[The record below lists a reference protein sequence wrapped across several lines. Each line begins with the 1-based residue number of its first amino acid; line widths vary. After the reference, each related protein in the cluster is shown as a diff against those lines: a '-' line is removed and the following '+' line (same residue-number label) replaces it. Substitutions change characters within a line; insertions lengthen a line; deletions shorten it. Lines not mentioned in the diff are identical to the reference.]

1 MTDVAIT
8 AMYGLPKVPVALL
21 VGLVL
26 SQVRE
31 DQQQKPNGQG
41 QGGMTVLGAS
51 GDLSA
56 SQADAADA
64 VLQSAVKKAALR
76 FVPLLTVA
84 YLFNY
89 LDRTS
94 LSVAAL
100 TMNQQLGLTPSQFG
114 LAAGIFFL
122 GYSVFE
128 IPSNLLLYKV
138 GARRWIA
145 RIMISWGL
153 VSAGMAFVVGP
164 NSFYG
169 LRLLLGIM
177 EAGFFPGVTFFLA
190 AWFPTQFR
198 TRMLAWFLVGI
209 PLSSL
214 IGTPVCSML
223 LQMDGIWG
231 LHGWQWMFLLVSLP
245 CVPLGILTLTLLA
258 DRPQTASFLTKE
270 ERDTLDGVL
279 ACEVRER
286 PHSSLWGALKDARV
300 LICAAIQFGFTLG
313 SYGIGI
319 WLPLMLKEYHLSNIA
334 VGWVTAI
341 PYLFAS
347 VGMILWARYV
357 DHKGRRIANLA
368 LACLLGGIG
377 LLAPI
382 LSNSLVSAVIGFSLA
397 LIGVTAARA
406 IFWTIPTRFL
416 TGVAAAGGLAF
427 INSVATTGGFFGP
440 YMMGWLKEFSG
451 SYVVGLLAVAAI
463 IFASTLASLS
473 LKLFISRA

>member
-1 MTDVAIT
+1 MTGV
-8 AMYGLPKVPVALL
+8 
-21 VGLVL
+21 
-26 SQVRE
+26 
-31 DQQQKPNGQG
+31 GQG
-41 QGGMTVLGAS
+41 FADSLDQ
-51 GDLSA
+51 
-56 SQADAADA
+56 SQARAADAALERA
-64 VLQSAVKKAALR
+64 VQKAALR

-128 IPSNLLLYKV
+128 IPSNLLLYRV
-138 GARRWIA
+138 GARRWLA

-153 VSAGMAFVVGP
+153 VSAAMAFVVGP

-190 AWFPTQFR
+190 AWFPTQYR
-198 TRMLAWFLVGI
+198 TRILAWFLVGI

-214 IGTPVCSML
+214 IGTPICSML

-231 LHGWQWMFLLVSLP
+231 FHGWQWMFLLVSLP
-245 CVPLGILTLTLLA
+245 CVPLGILTLFLLA
-258 DRPQTASFLTKE
+258 DRPQTAHWLNGD
-270 ERDTLDGVL
+270 ERDALDGVL
-279 ACEVRER
+279 ASEVRER
-286 PHSSLWGALKDARV
+286 PHSSLWAALKDARV

-319 WLPLMLKEYHLSNIA
+319 WLPLMLKEYHLSNIT

-357 DHKGRRIANLA
+357 DEKGRRIANLA
-368 LACLLGGIG
+368 IACALGAAG
-377 LLAPI
+377 LLLPI
-382 LSNSLVSAVIGFSLA
+382 FSNSLASAVTGFSLA

-473 LKLFISRA
+473 LKLFISKE